1 MTDAPLRD
9 NDAAFPSLDA
19 PPHPTALF
27 KVLGARV
34 DRVQGRRLGLA
45 PVGYETPSHRVH
57 DERGLVRLSTAN
69 DGGMGARGN
78 VVAGHI
84 AVSVHPVINAK
95 GRITVELLDIV
106 CLVEKYEGF
115 KEK

>member
-1 MTDAPLRD
+1 
-9 NDAAFPSLDA
+9 
-19 PPHPTALF
+19 
-27 KVLGARV
+27 
-34 DRVQGRRLGLA
+34 
-45 PVGYETPSHRVH
+45 
-57 DERGLVRLSTAN
+57 
-69 DGGMGARGN
+69 MGARGN